1 MQDAGCKMQDGR
13 SNYLASCIL
22 HRLNLP
28 NPKSPIPNPRMKTK
42 SGIRLA
48 DGSRFTL
55 LGNRSFPKRQ
65 AIVYVPLLLLR
76 FIG

>member
-1 MQDAGCKMQDGR
+1 
-13 SNYLASCIL
+13 
-22 HRLNLP
+22 
-28 NPKSPIPNPRMKTK
+28 MKTK